1 MDGCLV
7 VERDL
12 DKVISKFK
20 EVQKQSL
27 GAIDETIVKLLS
39 AKAKLL
45 EGNVCHFLTFYV
57 LLHTIL
63 T

>member
-27 GAIDETIVKLLS
+27 GAIDDTIVKLLS

-45 EGNVCHFLTFYV
+45 EGSIRHFLTFM
-57 LLHTIL
+57 
-63 T
+63 

>member
-45 EGNVCHFLTFYV
+45 EGNICYFLIFRY
-57 LLHTIL
+57 
-63 T
+63 